1 MSDFE
6 VSLLMSYDT
15 LVGMK
20 QAMTHWLFDYDNL
33 VMSYDIFVIRL
44 LCIHNLVMLYLDY
57 LIVSHG
63 TGYDDRVI

>member
-1 MSDFE
+1 MNIIVGIGHKFVNDIHFIIRRLSDFE

-33 VMSYDIFVIRL
+33 VMSYDIFVI
-44 LCIHNLVMLYLDY
+44 
-57 LIVSHG
+57 
-63 TGYDDRVI
+63 